1 MLGCIVS
8 RLCRS
13 SLWGV
18 NQLSLQS
25 EGGGQSAE
33 LPGRAENLKNCSCC
47 CHGSVLLWGGFI
59 CLWFLYV
66 FSMHWYF
73 LIFSYK
79 LTVSNG
85 LSLATLKSV
94 EFT

>member
-1 MLGCIVS
+1 MYWYASDIYLK
-8 RLCRS
+8 
-13 SLWGV
+13 
-18 NQLSLQS
+18 
-25 EGGGQSAE
+25 EGGVH
-33 LPGRAENLKNCSCC
+33 LPAIYMYCSRSQKETDLVC
-47 CHGSVLLWGGFI
+47 SVDWGGSSAFGI
-59 CLWFLYV
+59 YMF

-85 LSLATLKSV
+85 LSLAILKSV